1 MTNHQEHYKG
11 REQSYIKHCFLTQYL
26 EMAAFK
32 TFQGSSPT
40 FNFADAFAGP
50 WNVADDSDYSDAS
63 FDQALNTLEGVR
75 ISLAR
80 KGLSGLKVRF
90 CFCEKNLQSAEKLR
104 RYAEKKRAFEINV
117 FPALS
122 KTTCIMSPPRVKM
135 ASRLRSS
142 IRPDGK
148 LILDQYSNFSVSVM
162 GRCCSI
168 SWPRISTAM
177 PVTKVCRDQSDVF
190 WRRPTGKT
198 SSMHCRTTGTMR
210 SVFCIC

>member
-40 FNFADAFAGP
+40 FNFVDAFAGP

-90 CFCEKNLQSAEKLR
+90 CFVKKIYNPRKSFGVTLR
-104 RYAEKKRAFEINV
+104 RNAPSRSIS

-122 KTTCIMSPPRVKM
+122 KTTCITSPPRVKM

-177 PVTKVCRDQSDVF
+177 PVTKVCRDQLDVF